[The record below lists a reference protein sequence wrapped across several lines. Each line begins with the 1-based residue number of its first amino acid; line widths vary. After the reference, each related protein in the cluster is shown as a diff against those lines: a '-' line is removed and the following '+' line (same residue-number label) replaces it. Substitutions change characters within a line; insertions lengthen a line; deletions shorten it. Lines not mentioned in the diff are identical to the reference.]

1 LIILGLYHHHDACA
15 ALYDD
20 YACLASVAL
29 ERVTRIKTD
38 GGRFPTEA
46 IDECLA
52 SAGLKGADVDA
63 VVLPRVSYELRYFKT
78 PHLRWGIPPW
88 RRRYG
93 PLRVVR
99 RGLASS
105 VEQVMD
111 TPKLLA
117 TLGLRDD
124 ARTYFY
130 NHHAAH
136 ALATLFHTTWPEA
149 MLYTADGGGDHVVHS
164 ARLLRDGRLTELF
177 GGDADTFSRPWRQTE
192 ADSLGTLYALVTEAL
207 GFKRLRH
214 EGKVLGL
221 AAFGSPV
228 HADALRSFYRVTD
241 EGGIKATAALGTIK
255 ACVKRLAAS
264 TPRENLA
271 ASVQQTLEIVM
282 LEALDRLLARHPS
295 RHLGLSGGVFA
306 NVKLTQRIAERFPL
320 DEVFVFPAMSDQG
333 EADGG
338 VLEFLLARDGID
350 AWLARRSPLAD
361 VYRGRDYMDE
371 ADAAFAEGGAVRIAE
386 HDVAAAAA
394 AIIAEG
400 GIVGTFLGRMEYGPR
415 ALGARSIMA
424 RANDRGINDWL
435 NTRLARTEFM
445 PFAPVV
451 RAERVDDLFLLPPS
465 LHYTANFMTVTCD
478 VHPEWRDRIPAIVH
492 VDGTARP
499 QIIHRAQNPT
509 YYDILHAYERLSG
522 IPALINTSF
531 NVHEEP
537 IINRPEEA
545 LRALLDKRVDYL
557 VTESSLWRRGG

>member
-1 LIILGLYHHHDACA
+1 VIILGLYHHHDACA

-20 YACLASVAL
+20 YECLASVAL

-38 GGRFPTEA
+38 GNRLPTEA

-52 SAGLKGADVDA
+52 AAGLKHADVEMVA
-63 VVLPRVSYELRYFKT
+63 LPRVSYDLRYVKG
-78 PHLRWGIPPW
+78 PHLRWGILPW
-88 RRRYG
+88 RPRYS
-93 PLRVVR
+93 PIRVVR
-99 RGLASS
+99 RGLAKS
-105 VEQVMD
+105 VAQVMD
-111 TPKLLA
+111 APA
-117 TLGLRDD
+117 IMAALGLRPETQ
-124 ARTYFY
+124 AYFY

-149 MLYTADGGGDHVVHS
+149 LLYTADAGGDFVVYS
-164 ARLLRDGRLTELF
+164 ARHFRDGRLTDLF

-192 ADSLGTLYALVTEAL
+192 ADSLGALYALVTEAL

-221 AAFGSPV
+221 AAFGKPQ
-228 HADALRSFYRVTD
+228 HAPELAAFYRVTD
-241 EGGIKATAALGTIK
+241 EGEIKATVGLRTIEAA
-255 ACVKRLAAS
+255 VKRLAAS
-264 TPRENLA
+264 SSREDLA
-271 ASVQQTLEIVM
+271 ASVQQTLEDVM
-282 LEALDRLLARHPS
+282 LTAIGRLLARHPT
-295 RHLGLSGGVFA
+295 RYLGVSGGVFA

-320 DEVFVFPAMSDQG
+320 HEVFVFPAMSDQG

-338 VLEFLLARDGID
+338 VLEFLLARDGLE
-350 AWLARRSPLAD
+350 AWSARRSPLAD
-361 VYRGRDYMDE
+361 VYRGRDYTGD
-371 ADAAFAEGGAVRIAE
+371 ADAVFARGGARRIADTDLAE
-386 HDVAAAAA
+386 ATAGIVAD
-394 AIIAEG
+394 G

-424 RANDRGINDWL
+424 RATDRGINDWL
-435 NTRLARTEFM
+435 NKRLDRTEFM

-451 RAERVDDLFLLPPS
+451 RAERVDELFVLPSS

-478 VHPEWRDRIPAIVH
+478 VREAWRERIPAVVH

-499 QIIHRAQNPT
+499 QIIHRTQNQL
-509 YYDILHAYERLSG
+509 YYDILHAYERQTG

-557 VTESSLWRRGG
+557 VTDTGLWARN

>member
-1 LIILGLYHHHDACA
+1 VIILGLYHHHDACA

-20 YACLASVAL
+20 YKCLASVAL

-38 GGRFPTEA
+38 GGRLPTEA

-52 SAGLKGADVDA
+52 AAGLKHDDVD
-63 VVLPRVSYELRYFKT
+63 VVALPRVSYDLRHIKA
-78 PHLRWGIPPW
+78 PHLRWGILPW
-88 RRRYG
+88 RRRYS
-93 PLRVVR
+93 PLKVVR
-99 RGLASS
+99 RGLAKS
-105 VEQVMD
+105 VAQVMD
-111 TPKLLA
+111 APKLMA
-117 TLGLRDD
+117 ALGLPPGTQ
-124 ARTYFY
+124 TYFY

-136 ALATLFHTTWPEA
+136 ALATLFCTRWPEA
-149 MLYTADGGGDHVVHS
+149 LLYTADAGGDYVVYS
-164 ARLLRDGRLTELF
+164 ARHFRDGRITDLF
-177 GGDADTFSRPWRQTE
+177 GGDADTFSRPWPQKE

-221 AAFGSPV
+221 AAFGTPR
-228 HADALRSFYRVTD
+228 HADTLGAFYRVTD
-241 EGGIKATAALGTIK
+241 EGEIKATVGLGTIE

-264 TPRENLA
+264 SPREDLA
-271 ASVQQTLEIVM
+271 ASVQQTLEDVM
-282 LEALDRLLARHPS
+282 LEALGRLLARYPT
-295 RHLGLSGGVFA
+295 RHLGVSGGVFA

-338 VLEFLLARDGID
+338 VLEFLLARDG
-350 AWLARRSPLAD
+350 LATWSAHRAPLPD
-361 VYRGRDYMDE
+361 VYRGRDYMGD
-371 ADAAFAEGGAVRIAE
+371 ADAVFAQGGARRIAE
-386 HDVAAAAA
+386 RDVAKATA

-424 RANDRGINDWL
+424 RATDRGINDWL
-435 NTRLARTEFM
+435 NKRLDRTEFM

-451 RAERVDDLFLLPPS
+451 RAERVDDLFLLPRS

-478 VHPEWRDRIPAIVH
+478 VREAWRERIPAVVH
-492 VDGTARP
+492 VDNTARP
-499 QIIHRAQNPT
+499 QIIHRTQNAL
-509 YYDILHAYERLSG
+509 YYDILHAYERQSG

-557 VTESSLWRRGG
+557 VTDKALWGR